1 MNDEMNN
8 LSQRARSEGSFSK
21 SIRKKLSL
29 FISFKIRLKY
39 KSPPER
45 RSDGGA
51 PPHHLQEPLQ
61 LQEVEG
67 GGEAWGGQS

>member
-8 LSQRARSEGSFSK
+8 LSQRGRSKGSFSK
-21 SIRKKLSL
+21 SIPKISL
-29 FISFKIRLKY
+29 FISFIISY
-39 KSPPER
+39 NSPPER
-45 RSDGGA
+45 RSDAGA

-67 GGEAWGGQS
+67 GGEA